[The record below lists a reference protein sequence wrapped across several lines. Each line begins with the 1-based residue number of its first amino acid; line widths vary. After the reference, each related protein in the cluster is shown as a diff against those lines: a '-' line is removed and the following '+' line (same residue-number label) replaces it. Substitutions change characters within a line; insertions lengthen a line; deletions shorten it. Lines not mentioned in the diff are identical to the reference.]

1 MGWVV
6 LTASLFITH
15 TESPPTLQPNLQAGK
30 PVEYGV
36 NYAGIRFL
44 KERGVLTEAQAE
56 ELEGGA
62 VPAPFKPAMA
72 APKLS

>member
-1 MGWVV
+1 M
-6 LTASLFITH
+6 
-15 TESPPTLQPNLQAGK
+15 
-30 PVEYGV
+30 